1 AEASADTRR
10 TLAGRYAAHSKR
22 ATCCSV
28 DALRA
33 YVSDDKSG
41 GTYKLF
47 DVKTEKE
54 SIKMSFKSIIQDV
67 KGELG
72 SISRK
77 GFDVKFG
84 YGLKSRSL
92 RVVQD
97 SSVVVVDALKQSRWA
112 NMPPELLRDVLM
124 RIEAS
129 EFTWP
134 PRKNVVACAGVCRSW
149 RQIMK
154 EIVKTLQVSGKL
166 TFPISLK
173 QPGPRDSLVQCYIK
187 RNRSTQTYHL
197 YLSVN
202 QASSDDGKFLLAA
215 RKCRRPTCTDYIISL
230 NPDDVSK
237 GSSTYIGK
245 LRSNFLGTKFTI
257 YDTQPP
263 SAGAKVTKCRSTRLV
278 GMKQVSP
285 KFPAGNYHVAHISY
299 ELNVLGSRGPRRMN
313 CVMDAIPASA
323 IEPEGV
329 APTQTEFLLSH
340 MDSFPSLP
348 FFRSK
353 STRMENFQSGPL
365 STQKDGMLVLKN
377 KAPRW
382 HEQLQCWC
390 LNFNGRVTV
399 ASVKN
404 FQLVA
409 SVEDGAAGQEQ
420 ENVILQFGKVGKD
433 VFTMDYQYPISAFQ
447 AFAICLS
454 SFDTKI
460 ACE

>member
-1 AEASADTRR
+1 
-10 TLAGRYAAHSKR
+10 
-22 ATCCSV
+22 
-28 DALRA
+28 
-33 YVSDDKSG
+33 
-41 GTYKLF
+41 
-47 DVKTEKE
+47 
-54 SIKMSFKSIIQDV
+54 MSFKSILQDV

-77 GFDVKFG
+77 GFDVRFG
-84 YGLKSRSL
+84 YGRSRSH

-97 SSVVVVDALKQSRWA
+97 CSVVVDAFKQSCWA
-112 NMPPELLRDVLM
+112 NMPPELLRDVLL

-129 EFTWP
+129 ETTWP

-149 RQIMK
+149 REIMK
-154 EIVKTLQVSGKL
+154 EIVKTLEVSGKL

-173 QPGPRDSLVQCYIK
+173 QPGPRGSLLQCYIK
-187 RNRSTQTYHL
+187 RNRSSQTYYL
-197 YLSVN
+197 YLGLN
-202 QASSDDGKFLLAA
+202 QSSNDDGKFLLAA

-230 NPDDVSK
+230 NCDDVSK
-237 GSSTYIGK
+237 GSSTYIG
-245 LRSNFLGTKFTI
+245 RSNFLGTKFTI
-257 YDTQPP
+257 YDGHPP
-263 SAGAKVTKCRSTRLV
+263 NAEARVTKCRSTRQV
-278 GMKQVSP
+278 NMKQVSP
-285 KFPAGNYHVAHISY
+285 KLLAGNYHVAHISY
-299 ELNVLGSRGPRRMN
+299 ELNVLGSRGPRRMQ
-313 CVMDAIPASA
+313 CVMDAIPASS
-323 IEPEGV
+323 IEPGGV
-329 APTQTEFLLSH
+329 APTQTEFHHSGL
-340 MDSFPSLP
+340 DSFPSIP

-353 STRMENFQSGPL
+353 SIRAENFQND
-365 STQKDGMLVLKN
+365 QKEGLLVLRN

-409 SVEDGAAGQEQ
+409 SLENGVAGQEH

>member
-1 AEASADTRR
+1 
-10 TLAGRYAAHSKR
+10 
-22 ATCCSV
+22 
-28 DALRA
+28 
-33 YVSDDKSG
+33 
-41 GTYKLF
+41 
-47 DVKTEKE
+47 
-54 SIKMSFKSIIQDV
+54 MSFKSIIQDM
-67 KGELG
+67 KGEFG
-72 SISRK
+72 SISRR

-84 YGLKSRSL
+84 YGMRSRSH

-97 SSVVVVDALKQSRWA
+97 SSVPVDVFKQSCWA

-124 RIEAS
+124 RIEES
-129 EFTWP
+129 ESTWP
-134 PRKNVVACAGVCRSW
+134 PRKNVVVCAGVCRNW
-149 RQIMK
+149 REIMK
-154 EIVKTLQVSGKL
+154 EIVKTPEISCKL

-173 QPGPRDSLVQCYIK
+173 QPGPRDSLLQCYIK
-187 RNRSTQTYHL
+187 RNRSNQTYYL
-197 YLSVN
+197 YLGLN
-202 QASSDDGKFLLAA
+202 QASNDDGKFLLAA

-230 NPDDVSK
+230 NCNDVSK

-245 LRSNFLGTKFTI
+245 LRSNFLGTKFTV
-257 YDTQPP
+257 YDAQPP
-263 SAGAKVTKCRSTRLV
+263 NAGAKVTKSCSTRLIN
-278 GMKQVSP
+278 MKQVSP
-285 KFPAGNYHVAHISY
+285 RVPAGNYPIAHISY
-299 ELNVLGSRGPRRMN
+299 ELNVLGSRGPRRMH
-313 CVMDAIPASA
+313 CVMDAIPASS
-323 IEPEGV
+323 IEPGGV
-329 APTQTEFLLSH
+329 APTQTEFLHSNL
-340 MDSFPSLP
+340 DTFPSLL

-353 STRMENFQSGPL
+353 STRAESFQSGPL
-365 STQKDGMLVLKN
+365 SDQKDGMLVLRN
-377 KAPRW
+377 KSPRW

-409 SVEDGAAGQEQ
+409 SPENAAAGQEH

>member
-1 AEASADTRR
+1 
-10 TLAGRYAAHSKR
+10 
-22 ATCCSV
+22 
-28 DALRA
+28 
-33 YVSDDKSG
+33 
-41 GTYKLF
+41 
-47 DVKTEKE
+47 
-54 SIKMSFKSIIQDV
+54 MSFKSVIQGMRD
-67 KGELG
+67 ELG
-72 SISRK
+72 SMSRK

-84 YGLKSRSL
+84 RSRSQ
-92 RVVQD
+92 RVVQEY
-97 SSVVVVDALKQSRWA
+97 SSDKVDAMRQSCWA

-129 EFTWP
+129 EDTWP
-134 PRKNVVACAGVCRSW
+134 PRKNVVACAGVCRNW
-149 RQIMK
+149 RDIVQ
-154 EIVKTLQVSGKL
+154 EIVKSPEVSGKL

-173 QPGPRDSLVQCYIK
+173 QPGPRDSVLQCFIR
-187 RNRSTQTYHL
+187 RNRGNQTYYL
-197 YLSVN
+197 YLGIN
-202 QASSDDGKFLLAA
+202 QASTDDGKFLLAA

-230 NPDDVSK
+230 NYYYVSK
-237 GSSTYIGK
+237 GSSTYVGK

-257 YDTQPP
+257 YDAQPP
-263 SAGAKVTKCRSTRLV
+263 SNGAKVTKCHSTRLV
-278 GMKQVSP
+278 NMKQVSP
-285 KFPAGNYHVAHISY
+285 RVPAGNYPVAHISY
-299 ELNVLGSRGPRRMN
+299 ELNVLGSRGPRRMQ
-313 CVMDAIPASA
+313 CIMDAIPACA
-323 IEPEGV
+323 VEPGGV
-329 APTQTEFLLSH
+329 APTQTEFLHSSL
-340 MDSFPSLP
+340 DGFPSLP

-353 STRMENFQSGPL
+353 STRVENFQPELQSGQSKGL
-365 STQKDGMLVLKN
+365 LVLRN

-409 SVEDGAAGQEQ
+409 SAENGVAAGQEH

>member
-1 AEASADTRR
+1 
-10 TLAGRYAAHSKR
+10 
-22 ATCCSV
+22 
-28 DALRA
+28 
-33 YVSDDKSG
+33 
-41 GTYKLF
+41 
-47 DVKTEKE
+47 
-54 SIKMSFKSIIQDV
+54 MSFKSVIQGMRD
-67 KGELG
+67 ELG
-72 SISRK
+72 SMSRK

-84 YGLKSRSL
+84 RSRSQ
-92 RVVQD
+92 RVVQEY
-97 SSVVVVDALKQSRWA
+97 SSDKVDAMRQSCWA

-129 EFTWP
+129 EDTWP
-134 PRKNVVACAGVCRSW
+134 PRKNVVACAGVCRNW
-149 RQIMK
+149 RDIVK
-154 EIVKTLQVSGKL
+154 EIVKSPEVSGKL

-173 QPGPRDSLVQCYIK
+173 QPGPRDSVLQCFIR
-187 RNRSTQTYHL
+187 RNRGNQTYYL
-197 YLSVN
+197 YLGIN
-202 QASSDDGKFLLAA
+202 QASTDDGKFLLAA

-230 NPDDVSK
+230 NYYYVSK
-237 GSSTYIGK
+237 GSSTYVGK

-257 YDTQPP
+257 YDAQPP
-263 SAGAKVTKCRSTRLV
+263 SNGAKVTKCRSTRLV
-278 GMKQVSP
+278 NMKQVSP
-285 KFPAGNYHVAHISY
+285 RVPAGNYPVAHISY
-299 ELNVLGSRGPRRMN
+299 ELNVLGSRGPRRMQ
-313 CVMDAIPASA
+313 CIMDAIPARA
-323 IEPEGV
+323 VEPGGI
-329 APTQTEFLLSH
+329 APTQTEFLHSSL
-340 MDSFPSLP
+340 DGFPSLP

-353 STRMENFQSGPL
+353 STRVENFQPELQSGQSKGL
-365 STQKDGMLVLKN
+365 LVLRN

-409 SVEDGAAGQEQ
+409 SPENGVAAGQEH

>member
-1 AEASADTRR
+1 
-10 TLAGRYAAHSKR
+10 
-22 ATCCSV
+22 
-28 DALRA
+28 
-33 YVSDDKSG
+33 
-41 GTYKLF
+41 
-47 DVKTEKE
+47 
-54 SIKMSFKSIIQDV
+54 MSFKSILQDV

-77 GFDVKFG
+77 GFDVRFG
-84 YGLKSRSL
+84 YGRSRSH

-97 SSVVVVDALKQSRWA
+97 CSVVVDAFKQSCWA
-112 NMPPELLRDVLM
+112 NMPPELLRDVLL

-129 EFTWP
+129 ETTWP

-149 RQIMK
+149 REIMK
-154 EIVKTLQVSGKL
+154 EIVKTLEVSGKL

-173 QPGPRDSLVQCYIK
+173 QPGPRGSLLQCYIK
-187 RNRSTQTYHL
+187 RNRSSQTYYL
-197 YLSVN
+197 YLGLN
-202 QASSDDGKFLLAA
+202 QSSNDDGKFLLAA

-230 NPDDVSK
+230 NCDDVSK
-237 GSSTYIGK
+237 GSSTYIGR

-257 YDTQPP
+257 YDGQPP
-263 SAGAKVTKCRSTRLV
+263 NAEARVTKCRSTRQV
-278 GMKQVSP
+278 NMKQVSP
-285 KFPAGNYHVAHISY
+285 KLHAGNYHVAHISY
-299 ELNVLGSRGPRRMN
+299 ELNVLGSRGPRRMQ
-313 CVMDAIPASA
+313 CVMEAIPASS
-323 IEPEGV
+323 IEPGGV
-329 APTQTEFLLSH
+329 APTQTEFHHSGL
-340 MDSFPSLP
+340 DSFPSIP

-353 STRMENFQSGPL
+353 SIRAENFQND
-365 STQKDGMLVLKN
+365 QKEGLLVLRN

-409 SVEDGAAGQEQ
+409 SLENGVAGQEH

>member
-1 AEASADTRR
+1 
-10 TLAGRYAAHSKR
+10 
-22 ATCCSV
+22 
-28 DALRA
+28 
-33 YVSDDKSG
+33 
-41 GTYKLF
+41 
-47 DVKTEKE
+47 
-54 SIKMSFKSIIQDV
+54 MSFKSILQDV

-84 YGLKSRSL
+84 YGRSRSH

-97 SSVVVVDALKQSRWA
+97 CSVVVDAFKQSCWA
-112 NMPPELLRDVLM
+112 NMPPELLRDVLL

-129 EFTWP
+129 ETTWP

-149 RQIMK
+149 REIMK
-154 EIVKTLQVSGKL
+154 EIVKTLEVSGKL

-173 QPGPRDSLVQCYIK
+173 QPGPRGSLLQCYIK
-187 RNRSTQTYHL
+187 RNRSSQTYYL
-197 YLSVN
+197 YLGLN
-202 QASSDDGKFLLAA
+202 QSSNDDGKFLLAA

-230 NPDDVSK
+230 NCDDVSK
-237 GSSTYIGK
+237 GSSTYIGR

-257 YDTQPP
+257 YDGQPP
-263 SAGAKVTKCRSTRLV
+263 NAEARVTKCRSTRQV
-278 GMKQVSP
+278 NMKQVSP
-285 KFPAGNYHVAHISY
+285 KLLAGNYHVAHISY
-299 ELNVLGSRGPRRMN
+299 ELNVLGSRGPRRMQ
-313 CVMDAIPASA
+313 CVMDAIPASS
-323 IEPEGV
+323 IEPGGV
-329 APTQTEFLLSH
+329 APTQTEFHHSGL
-340 MDSFPSLP
+340 DSFPSIP

-353 STRMENFQSGPL
+353 SIRAENFQND
-365 STQKDGMLVLKN
+365 QKEGLLVLRN

-409 SVEDGAAGQEQ
+409 SLENGVAGQEH

>member
-1 AEASADTRR
+1 
-10 TLAGRYAAHSKR
+10 
-22 ATCCSV
+22 
-28 DALRA
+28 
-33 YVSDDKSG
+33 
-41 GTYKLF
+41 
-47 DVKTEKE
+47 
-54 SIKMSFKSIIQDV
+54 MSFKSMIQDM
-67 KGELG
+67 KDEFG

-77 GFDVKFG
+77 GFR
-84 YGLKSRSL
+84 SRSH

-97 SSVVVVDALKQSRWA
+97 CTVTLDALRQSCWA

-129 EFTWP
+129 DSAWC

-149 RQIMK
+149 REIMK
-154 EIVKTLQVSGKL
+154 EVVKTPEICGKL

-173 QPGPRDSLVQCYIK
+173 QPGPRDNLIQCFIR
-187 RNRSTQTYHL
+187 RNRNSQTYHL
-197 YLSVN
+197 YLN
-202 QASSDDGKFLLAA
+202 LNEASNDDGKFLLAA
-215 RKCRRPTCTDYIISL
+215 RKCRWPTYTDYIISL
-230 NPDDVSK
+230 NAEDVSK

-257 YDTQPP
+257 YDAQP
-263 SAGAKVTKCRSTRLV
+263 LMFV
-278 GMKQVSP
+278 GMKQISP
-285 KFPAGNYHVAHISY
+285 RIPTGNYPVAHISY
-299 ELNVLGSRGPRRMN
+299 ELNVLGSRGPRRML
-313 CVMDAIPASA
+313 CIMDSIPASA
-323 IEPEGV
+323 IEPGGL
-329 APTQTEFLLSH
+329 APTQTEFVPVNI
-340 MDSFPSLP
+340 DSFPSLP

-353 STRMENFQSGPL
+353 STRMDNSLSGPL
-365 STQKDGMLVLKN
+365 LSSKDEVLTLKN

-409 SVEDGAAGQEQ
+409 SLGGDGAGQEH
-420 ENVILQFGKVGKD
+420 ENVILQFGKVGED

>member
-1 AEASADTRR
+1 
-10 TLAGRYAAHSKR
+10 
-22 ATCCSV
+22 
-28 DALRA
+28 
-33 YVSDDKSG
+33 
-41 GTYKLF
+41 
-47 DVKTEKE
+47 
-54 SIKMSFKSIIQDV
+54 MSFKSILQDM

-84 YGLKSRSL
+84 YGMRSRSQ

-97 SSVVVVDALKQSRWA
+97 SSLAPVDAFKQSCWA

-129 EFTWP
+129 ESTWP
-134 PRKNVVACAGVCRSW
+134 PRKNVVACAGVCRNW
-149 RQIMK
+149 REIMK
-154 EIVKTLQVSGKL
+154 EIVKTPELSGKL
-166 TFPISLK
+166 SFPISLK
-173 QPGPRDSLVQCYIK
+173 QPGPRDSLLQCYIK
-187 RNRSTQTYHL
+187 RNRSNQTYYL
-197 YLSVN
+197 YLGLN
-202 QASSDDGKFLLAA
+202 QASNDDGKFLLAA
-215 RKCRRPTCTDYIISL
+215 RRCRRPTCTDYIISL
-230 NPDDVSK
+230 NCDDVSR

-257 YDTQPP
+257 YDAQPP
-263 SAGAKVTKCRSTRLV
+263 NSAAQAVTKCRSTRLV
-278 GMKQVSP
+278 SMKQVSP
-285 KFPAGNYHVAHISY
+285 RVPAGNYPVAHISY
-299 ELNVLGSRGPRRMN
+299 ELNVLGSRGPRRMQ
-313 CVMDAIPASA
+313 CAMDAIPANS
-323 IEPEGV
+323 IQPGGV
-329 APTQTEFLLSH
+329 APTQTEFLHSNL
-340 MDSFPSLP
+340 DSFPSLP

-353 STRMENFQSGPL
+353 STRVENFHSGPL
-365 STQKDGMLVLKN
+365 SGNKEVLVLRN

-409 SVEDGAAGQEQ
+409 SPEDGADRQEN